1 MSQGGISGYFHPFP
15 RQGASS
21 GHLFQLIVNSQKEN
35 MRYWAK
41 ELERIASE
49 HLSYPREFST
59 SDSEHYKITLL
70 LLKCVLPLLN
80 RDEMHLS
87 ISSWA

>member
-1 MSQGGISGYFHPFP
+1 
-15 RQGASS
+15 
-21 GHLFQLIVNSQKEN
+21 
-35 MRYWAK
+35 MRSWAK

-80 RDEMHLS
+80 RDEMHLRQHF
-87 ISSWA
+87 